1 MQNFNQII
9 NQYLL
14 NIADFIKKVG
24 IKNILKYN
32 NLPVKSKQ
40 GLEYVVYT
48 EDQQNNIIVSPDLH
62 RPKVLSPNG
71 KLLYHCHEY
80 FELIYVYQ
88 GSCQCFLD
96 GIEHT
101 FYQNQLCIMNTD
113 TLHTMYVYPNSVI
126 LNILISTKLFD
137 EIFVQLMSENDSFL
151 GFFLDSIYNRKNK
164 SKFYIFDILTD
175 TDCEFYLRKLIVE
188 CVQNPDKKQQVKK
201 ANFICLLYELA
212 EQYQDF
218 LTQTSPDKNLEF
230 SSLIEYISQHYKT
243 VTLQDMSNHF
253 HYTTTSMSK
262 YIKKQTGRTFS
273 DILRSIRLKNSY
285 YLLSYTNLSIEEI
298 ADKLGYHER
307 SYFEKIFKQY
317 CDITPAEYRK
327 KHTTLKKFNTI

>member
-88 GSCQCFLD
+88 GSCQCF
-96 GIEHT
+96 
-101 FYQNQLCIMNTD
+101 
-113 TLHTMYVYPNSVI
+113 
-126 LNILISTKLFD
+126 
-137 EIFVQLMSENDSFL
+137 
-151 GFFLDSIYNRKNK
+151 
-164 SKFYIFDILTD
+164 
-175 TDCEFYLRKLIVE
+175 
-188 CVQNPDKKQQVKK
+188 
-201 ANFICLLYELA
+201 
-212 EQYQDF
+212 
-218 LTQTSPDKNLEF
+218 
-230 SSLIEYISQHYKT
+230 
-243 VTLQDMSNHF
+243 
-253 HYTTTSMSK
+253 
-262 YIKKQTGRTFS
+262 
-273 DILRSIRLKNSY
+273 
-285 YLLSYTNLSIEEI
+285 
-298 ADKLGYHER
+298 
-307 SYFEKIFKQY
+307 
-317 CDITPAEYRK
+317 
-327 KHTTLKKFNTI
+327 